1 MSCPVL
7 GTVTSTVMLT
17 VLKCKVQEV
26 PLRKESR
33 KKVSQMIVET
43 ILAVFPRRNED
54 FRLMKMTGA
63 KEKQTYKELVFSKR
77 LHKDSWEGVSSRQ
90 IWGSKIRG
98 KKPGV
103 FNTARTESIPGSD
116 IPVEARNSVPC
127 NL

>member
-43 ILAVFPRRNED
+43 ILAVFPEE
-54 FRLMKMTGA
+54 MK
-63 KEKQTYKELVFSKR
+63 
-77 LHKDSWEGVSSRQ
+77 
-90 IWGSKIRG
+90 
-98 KKPGV
+98 
-103 FNTARTESIPGSD
+103 IPG
-116 IPVEARNSVPC
+116 
-127 NL
+127 

>member
-33 KKVSQMIVET
+33 KKVSQMIIET

-54 FRLMKMTGA
+54 SRLMKMTGA

-77 LHKDSWEGVSSRQ
+77 LLKLEGKNQGYSNIAKTDSQSKFGGLKLEGKNQ
-90 IWGSKIRG
+90 GY
-98 KKPGV
+98 
-103 FNTARTESIPGSD
+103 SI
-116 IPVEARNSVPC
+116 
-127 NL
+127 